1 MPQVEHRLSTKR
13 TPGGL
18 TIIDDAFN
26 SNPQGSSMALDVLAM
41 LDIPGRR
48 FIITPG
54 MIELGSRQY
63 EANKEFGTKI
73 SDCADVATERRFSKV

>member
-1 MPQVEHRLSTKR
+1 
-13 TPGGL
+13 
-18 TIIDDAFN
+18 
-26 SNPQGSSMALDVLAM
+26 MALDVLAM

-73 SDCADVATERRFSKV
+73 SDCADVAIIVGQYNREAILEV